1 MTRVTLPDDLAALA
15 GCAEVDVTE
24 DDLGLVEF
32 RDGARVLRCFSCHD
46 EGRILALETE
56 VKRQAAPWQGPKQ
69 RVKRGAKKAPVK
81 REDDRL
87 RAPEGAPYE
96 DV

>member
-24 DDLGLVEF
+24 DDLGLVEI
-32 RDGARVLRCFSCHD
+32 RDGDRVLRCFSCHN

-69 RVKRGAKKAPVK
+69 RVKRGAKKAPAK

-87 RAPEGAPYE
+87 RAPEGRRFE

>member
-32 RDGARVLRCFSCHD
+32 RDGARVHRYVVLVVAIAVRTVCASARARVCECVGARHG
-46 EGRILALETE
+46 GR
-56 VKRQAAPWQGPKQ
+56 
-69 RVKRGAKKAPVK
+69 
-81 REDDRL
+81 
-87 RAPEGAPYE
+87 
-96 DV
+96 

>member
-15 GCAEVDVTE
+15 GCSEVDVTE

-56 VKRQAAPWQGPKQ
+56 TLRQAAPWQGPKQ
-69 RVKRGAKKAPVK
+69 RVKRGHRKAPVK
-81 REDDRL
+81 REDDYL
-87 RAPEGAPYE
+87 RAPEGRRFE

>member
-15 GCAEVDVTE
+15 GCSEVDVAE

-32 RDGARVLRCFSCHD
+32 RDGARVLRCFSCHS